1 MTRLV
6 NYVGAVAVAVAAAI
20 AVLPALARADDKDVI
35 DYRQHIM
42 KTLDEQSGALGM
54 VLSTA
59 IPGDNFQAHL
69 DTIALAA
76 ATALKSFE
84 AKVPGGESKP
94 EVWANWADFSKRMN
108 TFAEATAGAAKLS
121 REKGREAVMT
131 TLLDVLTC
139 KDCHDIYRNKK

>member
-6 NYVGAVAVAVAAAI
+6 NYVAAIAVATSI
-20 AVLPALARADDKDVI
+20 AVLPALAQADDKDVI

-42 KTLDEQSGALGM
+42 NTLDEQAGALGM

-59 IPGDNFQAHL
+59 IPPDNFQAHL
-69 DTIALAA
+69 DIIALTAS
-76 ATALKSFE
+76 TALKAYE
-84 AKVPGGESKP
+84 ANVPGGEAKP
-94 EVWANWADFSKRMN
+94 EVWTNWADFAKRMN

-121 REKGREAVMT
+121 REKGPEAVMT

-139 KDCHDIYRNKK
+139 KGCHDDYRKKK